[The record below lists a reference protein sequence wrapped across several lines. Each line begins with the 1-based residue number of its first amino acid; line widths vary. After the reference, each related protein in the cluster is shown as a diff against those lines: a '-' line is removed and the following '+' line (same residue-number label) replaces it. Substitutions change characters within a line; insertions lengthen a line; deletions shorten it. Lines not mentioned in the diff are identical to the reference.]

1 MSWNTWNSQ
10 DFPLVDKNLPLNA
23 PFRAL
28 SRDGAFAFSLRPSGS
43 IYTQLLQNDALFP
56 GADTNAAEAP
66 RKRGEETHKRRGLLL
81 KTREEM
87 NKNGEQIPQYRLR
100 FVQPPNNCKFSSAHS
115 ATSSRFFIN
124 CPHLSTRNG
133 TKQKRDNR
141 QIKHK
146 TELSAETL

>member
-10 DFPLVDKNLPLNA
+10 DFPLVDKDFPLNA
-23 PFRAL
+23 PFRAP
-28 SRDGAFAFSLRPSGS
+28 SRDGAFAFFLRQSGS
-43 IYTQLLQNDALFP
+43 IYTQLLQNDALSP
-56 GADTNAAEAP
+56 GADTHAAEAP
-66 RKRGEETHKRRGLLL
+66 RKRREETHIRRGLLL

-100 FVQPPNNCKFSSAHS
+100 FAQPSNNCKFSSAHS
-115 ATSSRFFIN
+115 APSSRFFTN
-124 CPHLSTRNG
+124 RPHLSTGNS

-146 TELSAETL
+146 TELSGETL

>member
-23 PFRAL
+23 PSRAP
-28 SRDGAFAFSLRPSGS
+28 SRDGAFAFSLRSSGS

-87 NKNGEQIPQYRLR
+87 NKNGELNSTISASVRSAPEQLHFFLR
-100 FVQPPNNCKFSSAHS
+100 
-115 ATSSRFFIN
+115 T
-124 CPHLSTRNG
+124 
-133 TKQKRDNR
+133 
-141 QIKHK
+141 
-146 TELSAETL
+146 